1 MMLPQCLVHE
11 IYILIVYLKWV
22 SMENPID
29 EITYNNDAQRS
40 SIHSSYTLTNKTK
53 KKTRGLILKLYI

>member
-1 MMLPQCLVHE
+1 MFGTRDL
-11 IYILIVYLKWV
+11 YLNCI
-22 SMENPID
+22 SEMGMMENPID